1 MQPSEVTEL
10 LRPLRKAYYGSVRDI
25 AQDVLA
31 EFPLPPEGAEDENAD
46 ARDDAIASHV
56 DGTSWTIYT
65 HSAAALLLVS
75 DNEDAAE
82 EMLGEDEAKECS
94 VEQRAALAML
104 ADVRELIESESLL
117 AIAEEVA
124 EHFAGTDAPLGIA
137 ARAAIA
143 KAKGES

>member
-10 LRPLRKAYYGSVRDI
+10 LRPLRAAYYTSVRDI
-25 AQDVLA
+25 AREIVE
-31 EFPLPPEGAEDENAD
+31 EFPMPTASGEKDENAD

-104 ADVRELIESESLL
+104 ADVRELIE
-117 AIAEEVA
+117 AWK
-124 EHFAGTDAPLGIA
+124 EHGEADA
-137 ARAAIA
+137 
-143 KAKGES
+143 